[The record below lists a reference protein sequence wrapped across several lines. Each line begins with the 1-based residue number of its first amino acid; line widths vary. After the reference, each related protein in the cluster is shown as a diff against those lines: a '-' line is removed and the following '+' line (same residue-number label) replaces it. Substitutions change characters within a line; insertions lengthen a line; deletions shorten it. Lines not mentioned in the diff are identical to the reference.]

1 MRFIIADR
9 PIMRTPQ
16 RQILPGS
23 KLPHPA
29 NLSLPQLA
37 GKPADNSPN
46 FLMRDSE
53 FEFIRG
59 LVYRR
64 SRINLTADKR
74 ALVSARLGQRLR
86 ANRLENLSEYCQLL
100 QSPEAPEELA
110 HLIDVIS
117 TNHTFFFREA
127 V

>member
-1 MRFIIADR
+1 
-9 PIMRTPQ
+9 
-16 RQILPGS
+16 
-23 KLPHPA
+23 
-29 NLSLPQLA
+29 
-37 GKPADNSPN
+37 
-46 FLMRDSE
+46 MRDSE

-86 ANRLENLSEYCQLL
+86 ANRLETLGEYCQLL

-127 V
+127 VHFDFLKREVFPEMQARAATEKWKTFRVWSAAS